1 LINILKGEQIMAD
14 QISNLQGDQ
23 ALFYTFPNNGVVFH
37 RVPEDIMSKVRE
49 VTDGA
54 VEKEF
59 EGSVE
64 AGYKLTANISREYDF
79 TKELSPVLLDYINS
93 LIDLHNH
100 RSQPHFINEVVNVAS
115 HPRRF
120 KFKDVWANFQKK
132 HEFHPHHIHGG
143 VYSFVI
149 WTKIPYNIQDEI
161 AVFPKATL
169 KCASMFV
176 FYYTDILGQVRS
188 HPIPVDHPYEGII
201 CLFPKGLG
209 HSVNPFY
216 TSDDYRIAVS
226 GDIVMDTD

>member
-1 LINILKGEQIMAD
+1 MAD
-14 QISNLQGDQ
+14 QISELHGDQ
-23 ALFYTFPNNGVVFH
+23 ALFFTFPNNGVLFS
-37 RVPEDIMSKVRE
+37 RVPEDIMSEVTK
-49 VTDGA
+49 VTDGL
-54 VEKEF
+54 VERNF
-59 EGSVE
+59 EGGLQ
-64 AGYKLTANISREYDF
+64 AGYKLTANIDKEFDF
-79 TKELSPVLLDYINS
+79 TKELGPVLLDYICS
-93 LIDLHNH
+93 LIHVHD
-100 RSQPHFINEVVNVAS
+100 RQSQPHHISQVVNVAS

-149 WTKIPYNIQDEI
+149 WTKIPYNIEDEI
-161 AVFPKATL
+161 AVFPNATL
-169 KCASMFV
+169 KCASMFT

-188 HPIPVDHPYEGII
+188 FPVPVDKCHEGII

>member
-1 LINILKGEQIMAD
+1 MAD

-79 TKELSPVLLDYINS
+79 TKELAPVLLDYINS

>member
-1 LINILKGEQIMAD
+1 MKD
-14 QISNLQGDQ
+14 QFSSLTEDT
-23 ALFYTFPNNGVVFH
+23 ALFFQFPNNGVLFH
-37 RVPEDIMSKVRE
+37 RVPKVVMDRVHE
-49 VTDGA
+49 VTDGL
-54 VEKEF
+54 VEKNF
-59 EGSVE
+59 KDGVE
-64 AGYKLTANISREYDF
+64 AGYKLTANIAREYD
-79 TKELSPVLLDYINS
+79 LSADLADDLLPYITQ
-93 LIDLHNH
+93 LIGTHNE

-115 HPRRF
+115 SPKKF

-149 WTKIPYNIQDEI
+149 WTRIPYSVADEI

-176 FYYTDILGQVRS
+176 FYYTDILGQIRS
-188 HPIPVDHPYEGII
+188 YPVPVDNDYEGII

-216 TSDDYRIAVS
+216 TSDEYRIAVS

>member
-1 LINILKGEQIMAD
+1 MAD
-14 QISNLQGDQ
+14 HISELHGDQ
-23 ALFYTFPNNGVVFH
+23 ALFFTFPNNGVLFS
-37 RVPEDIMSKVRE
+37 RVPEDIMSEVTK
-49 VTDGA
+49 VTDGL
-54 VEKEF
+54 VERNF
-59 EGSVE
+59 EGGME
-64 AGYKLTANISREYDF
+64 AGYKLTANIDKEFDF
-79 TKELSPVLLDYINS
+79 TKELGPVLLDYICS
-93 LIDLHNH
+93 LIHVHD
-100 RSQPHFINEVVNVAS
+100 RQSQPHFIGQVVNVAS

-149 WTKIPYNIQDEI
+149 WTKIPYNIEDEI
-161 AVFPKATL
+161 AVFPNATL
-169 KCASMFV
+169 KCASMFT

-188 HPIPVDHPYEGII
+188 FPVPVDKCHEGII

>member
-1 LINILKGEQIMAD
+1 MAD

-49 VTDGA
+49 VTNGA

-64 AGYKLTANISREYDF
+64 AGYKLTANITREYDF
-79 TKELSPVLLDYINS
+79 TKELAPVLLDYINS
-93 LIDLHNH
+93 LIELHNS

-176 FYYTDILGQVRS
+176 FYYTDILGQIRS

>member
-1 LINILKGEQIMAD
+1 MAD
-14 QISNLQGDQ
+14 QISELHGDQ
-23 ALFYTFPNNGVVFH
+23 ALFFTFPNNGVLFS
-37 RVPEDIMSKVRE
+37 RVPEDIMAEVTK
-49 VTDGA
+49 VTDGL
-54 VEKEF
+54 VERNF
-59 EGSVE
+59 EGGLQ
-64 AGYKLTANISREYDF
+64 AGYKLTANIDKEFDF
-79 TKELSPVLLDYINS
+79 TKELGPVLLDYICG
-93 LIDLHNH
+93 LIHVHDRH
-100 RSQPHFINEVVNVAS
+100 SQPHHISQVVNVAS
-115 HPRRF
+115 HPRKL

-149 WTKIPYNIQDEI
+149 WTKIPYNIEDEI
-161 AVFPKATL
+161 AVFPNATL
-169 KCASMFV
+169 KCASMFT

-188 HPIPVDHPYEGII
+188 FPVPVDKCHEGII

>member
-1 LINILKGEQIMAD
+1 MKD
-14 QISNLQGDQ
+14 QISSLQGDQ
-23 ALFYTFPNNGVVFH
+23 ALFFTFPNNGVVFH
-37 RVPEDIMSKVRE
+37 RVPDDLMSKVKD
-49 VTDGA
+49 VTNKA
-54 VEKEF
+54 VENGF

-64 AGYKLTANISREYDF
+64 AGYKLTANIDKEYDF
-79 TKELSPVLLDYINS
+79 SKELAPVLLDYICG
-93 LIDLHNH
+93 LIHLHDR

-115 HPRRF
+115 HPRNF

-149 WTKIPYNIQDEI
+149 WTKIPYKLEDEL
-161 AVFPKATL
+161 AMFPKATL

-188 HPIPVDHPYEGII
+188 FPVPVDNDYEGII

>member
-1 LINILKGEQIMAD
+1 MAD

>member
-1 LINILKGEQIMAD
+1 MAAD
-14 QISNLQGDQ
+14 QISSLQGDQ
-23 ALFYTFPNNGVVFH
+23 ALFFTFPNNGVLFH
-37 RVPEDIMSKVRE
+37 RVPEEIMSKVHE
-49 VTDGA
+49 VTDGLVA
-54 VEKEF
+54 RDF
-59 EGSVE
+59 EGGMQ
-64 AGYKLTANISREYDF
+64 AGYKLTANIDKEFDF
-79 TKELSPVLLDYINS
+79 TKELGPVLLDYINN
-93 LIDLHNH
+93 LIALHDH
-100 RSQPHFINEVVNVAS
+100 RSQPHHIGQVVNVAS
-115 HPRRF
+115 HPRQF

-149 WTKIPYNIQDEI
+149 WTRIPYSVEDEI
-161 AVFPKATL
+161 AVFPNATL
-169 KCASMFV
+169 KCASMFT

-188 HPIPVDHPYEGII
+188 FPVPVDRDYEGII

>member
-1 LINILKGEQIMAD
+1 MAD

-23 ALFYTFPNNGVVFH
+23 ALFYTFPNSGVLFH

-49 VTDGA
+49 VTNGA
-54 VEKEF
+54 VDKEF

-64 AGYKLTANISREYDF
+64 AGYKLTANIAKEYDF
-79 TKELSPVLLDYINS
+79 TEELAPVLLDYINS
-93 LIDLHNH
+93 LIHLHDR

>member
-1 LINILKGEQIMAD
+1 MAD

-79 TKELSPVLLDYINS
+79 TKELAPVLLDYINS

-176 FYYTDILGQVRS
+176 FYYTDILGQIRS